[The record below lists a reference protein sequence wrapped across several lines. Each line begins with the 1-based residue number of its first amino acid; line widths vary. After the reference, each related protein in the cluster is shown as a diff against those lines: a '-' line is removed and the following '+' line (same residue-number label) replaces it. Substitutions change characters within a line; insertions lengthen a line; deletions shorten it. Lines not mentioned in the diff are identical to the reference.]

1 MNNLYFPNAVHAA
14 LPFTRERAVMDD
26 RRIFIVSYTERRA
39 ALEAA
44 AALGAR
50 GGGFRAARS
59 PAENGEWTVYATGPT
74 PRAEVERCRRF
85 LRAARFGEPASW

>member
-1 MNNLYFPNAVHAA
+1 MN
-14 LPFTRERAVMDD
+14 D

-50 GGGFRAARS
+50 GGSFAAARS
-59 PAENGEWTVYATGPT
+59 PAENGEWEVYATDPT
-74 PRAEVERCRRF
+74 PRAEIERSRRL
-85 LRAARFGEPASW
+85 LRHARFGEPASW